1 MINVWDYANA
11 KKVKI
16 TNIDKDVFIGRVVCV
31 MDTEENG
38 ENEDDIT
45 IQVDKNTIIGF
56 FPSEIK
62 NIEVIE

>member
-1 MINVWDYANA
+1 
-11 KKVKI
+11 
-16 TNIDKDVFIGRVVCV
+16 

-45 IQVDKNTIIGF
+45 IQVDKDTIIGF
-56 FPSEIK
+56 FPSEIN